1 MKEHIMKLMPGED
14 LILALDK
21 YCKKYEIEAAYIG
34 TVVGSL
40 QKVVFRKGYD
50 QTIAELT
57 GPFEIVSCVG
67 TLSKNGM
74 HIHASVSDRNFQ
86 VFGGH
91 LVTGCL
97 IQSTA
102 EIVIIAMEN
111 HQLSRIKGE
120 MTDFKELRIQEI
132 NKQSK
137 EN

>member
-21 YCKKYEIEAAYIG
+21 YCKKYDIEAAYIG

-40 QKVVFRKGYD
+40 QKVIFRKGYD
-50 QTIAELT
+50 QSISELT

-74 HIHASVSDRNFQ
+74 HIHASVSDSNFK

-97 IQSTA
+97 VQSTA

-132 NKQSK
+132 NQQSK